1 MNRSIF
7 DSKSE
12 RLIYNRL
19 KTYWS
24 KYVDIFAQVPP
35 SQVFG
40 YNEIIQF
47 TENEKVADFL
57 HKTSFDFVVCELKT
71 GIPILVVEFDGLSGG
86 FSTDGNFYIKS
97 LPNDD
102 LYRKLKMETKLSIC
116 ERYQIPMIVV
126 SYNES
131 DVLPESGDY
140 ISILDAIIGDSL
152 EKHLHKKNYQK
163 NIEILTEEYKNGGQE
178 SFEIKTIE
186 IDTNYEQYNPVK
198 QKIKEITK
206 GFLIWPMQI
215 IFPVEEHDWLTG
227 RFSLQW
233 EHKIF
238 NGSLYTKKLITI
250 DLKIRKVGVFNS
262 DCIFLF
268 NTIGEY
274 CLARKTEREL
284 GNDMKKWQQKI
295 DSVKF
300 SK

>member
-24 KYVDIFAQVPP
+24 KYVDIFVQVPP
-35 SQVFG
+35 SQVIG
-40 YNEIIQF
+40 YDKIIQF
-47 TENEKVADFL
+47 TDNEKVVDFL

-71 GIPILVVEFDGLSGG
+71 GIPILAVEFDGLSGG

-152 EKHLHKKNYQK
+152 EKHIHKKNYKK
-163 NIEILTEEYKNGGQE
+163 NLEILTEEYENGGQE

-186 IDTNYEQYNPVK
+186 IDTDYEQYNPVK

-206 GFLIWPMQI
+206 EFLVWPLQI
-215 IFPVEEHDWLTG
+215 IFPVEENEWLTG
-227 RFSLQW
+227 RFSLEW
-233 EHKIF
+233 GHKIF

-284 GNDMKKWQQKI
+284 GNDKKKWQQKI
-295 DSVKF
+295 NSTKF